1 MRMKLLKL
9 LQQLLTLFVIL
20 LLVESPCGELG
31 VQFLE
36 LFFDAWLRTEYLE

>member
-20 LLVESPCGELG
+20 LLVESPRGEFG

>member
-20 LLVESPCGELG
+20 LLIESPRGELG